1 MVLVYAKPIFMNFRN
16 TLFLITLF
24 ASVITS
30 ARLFAGDITPGDA
43 KCHDGEVVTVKGKVV
58 KFREFSGEAF
68 LDMGQRHPKET
79 FTIFCAPQTKISRKV
94 LSRFEGKTISV
105 TGKINVYQGRPEI
118 ILTSLDQI
126 SRK

>member
-1 MVLVYAKPIFMNFRN
+1 MAVVSAKPIFMNYRN

-24 ASVITS
+24 ASVIVS
-30 ARLFAGDITPGDA
+30 GSLLAGDFTPGDA
-43 KCHDGEVVTVKGKVV
+43 KWHDGEVVTIKGKVIE
-58 KFREFSGEAF
+58 FRECSGEAF
-68 LDMGQRHPKET
+68 LDMGQRHPKEI
-79 FTIFCAPQTKISRKV
+79 FTIFCAPKTKISRKV

-126 SRK
+126 SRQ

>member
-1 MVLVYAKPIFMNFRN
+1 MVLVYAKPIVMNFRS
-16 TLFLITLF
+16 TLFVITLF

-30 ARLFAGDITPGDA
+30 ARLFAGDIMPEDA
-43 KCHDGEVVTVKGKVV
+43 KLHDGEVVTVKGKVLE
-58 KFREFSGEAF
+58 FRELSGEAF

-94 LSRFEGKTISV
+94 LSRFQGKIISV

-126 SRK
+126 SQK